1 MGVLFCFGTEK
12 DLFYQTSCGSKH
24 IFCFCRLFQLLS
36 VSTYMIN
43 EIHCIKG
50 ILTWLIPAKIM
61 IGICQDLRNYWR
73 RLHELHLK
81 RRNKINYYTNT
92 SMTRKHKYISLRH
105 LFSFYLLSIHQGYGR
120 RVQYITESSMFH
132 KIVFILWYVKSLK
145 KCKKFGEKF
154 KKKKKKKK
162 KK

>member
-1 MGVLFCFGTEK
+1 MTAVPSK
-12 DLFYQTSCGSKH
+12 SDLHQKIINISSKY
-24 IFCFCRLFQLLS
+24 LL
-36 VSTYMIN
+36 
-43 EIHCIKG
+43 G
-50 ILTWLIPAKIM
+50 
-61 IGICQDLRNYWR
+61 NYWR

-145 KCKKFGEKF
+145 KCNKIYWKIFVKLSLAFHDWMESKNLSGQKSP
-154 KKKKKKKK
+154 
-162 KK
+162 